1 MARPSRFSP
10 RSENLDALEAR
21 TVSREDT
28 CATMVSTTVA
38 SVTSGQ
44 ARFDLVLGPRG
55 AGKSHLLGLVEGR
68 LRKALAGKAIIA
80 ALPEELHPS
89 SLVHVLAEILRALPE
104 DPEVGPLA
112 RQLAILAD
120 CAPTDAMD
128 RAVGMTRARLRGLP
142 LVIIIENLDVVFAAI
157 GRQGQH
163 QLRSILQTERS
174 WSIVATSRSLSP
186 AFSKESEPFYGT
198 FVPRTLEPLSAEACR
213 EQLVRLAR
221 ANGREALA
229 RELDTPLGLA
239 RVQTLRHVLG
249 SYPRAM
255 AFVFPHLHHDEPEM
269 VERALHELAEELTP
283 YFQEQMGRLS
293 TGQRPIAELLAEH
306 WTPLSVGEI
315 ARATFTPPAST
326 STHLKYLRED
336 AIVRSTKLGR
346 EQYYELADPMFRIAR
361 AMKRNEI
368 RAKTFLRVLQGW
380 YELRGVDFWRL
391 PAEVQIDIR
400 KLDFDGIESRYTKE
414 RLLPLLRKLQR
425 RQYRKVLDDL
435 AKLDVHQPLF
445 AALRVVALCYSG
457 AEEEA
462 FAEISAAERSKT
474 AALITS
480 IWSIEAALAGN
491 EDLLT
496 VLAAGQGSSIGRVA
510 MATLAVEVA
519 LEKGQR
525 DDLPTI
531 VATLEQ
537 ALGSKVPSIRR
548 SVTEIVVELSVPF
561 CLARAGEYELCGRLL
576 DGLSPIASSA
586 MSINLANVALRAWA
600 ADRIPDVFRRGP
612 EGVLA
617 LSRELD
623 GWVRLGLLLLVDAKE
638 LPTNAL
644 NELGTALSESLARTK
659 ENGNQQTLSQA
670 LWFTVFI
677 VAMPRR
683 LPQLRGAMQSLPL
696 APPEALHRWA
706 SLLHIGILYWIA
718 AGKDLTPIASVA
730 SLHNEMFG
738 SLGVAPTLVESTNPD
753 VAYVRLPSAERA
765 IVRQLAASLGLEERH
780 AALCKLANDET

>member
-10 RSENLDALEAR
+10 RSEDLDALEAR

-28 CATMVSTTVA
+28 CAAMVSATVA

-68 LRKALAGKAIIA
+68 LRKALDGKAIVA
-80 ALPEELHPS
+80 GLPEELHPS
-89 SLVHVLAEILRALPE
+89 SLVHLLAEILRALPE
-104 DPEVGPLA
+104 DPEVGTLS

-120 CAPTDAMD
+120 HPPDDAMD
-128 RAVGMTRARLRGLP
+128 RAVGMIRARLHGLP

-163 QLRSILQTERS
+163 KLRSILQTERS

-198 FVPRTLEPLSAEACR
+198 FVTRTLAPLSAEGCR
-213 EQLVRLAR
+213 ELLVRLAR
-221 ANGREALA
+221 ASGREKLA
-229 RELDTPLGLA
+229 RELDTPVGLA

-293 TGQRPIAELLAEH
+293 LGQRPIAELLAEH
-306 WTPLSVGEI
+306 WNPLSVGEI
-315 ARATFTPPAST
+315 ARATFNTSAST
-326 STHLKYLRED
+326 STHLKYLRENG
-336 AIVRSTKLGR
+336 IVRSTKLGR

-391 PAEVQIDIR
+391 PTKVQSDIR
-400 KLDFDGIESRYTKE
+400 KLSLEGIESKYTRE
-414 RLLPLLRKLQR
+414 RMLPLLRKLQR

-435 AKLDVHQPLF
+435 AKLDTHQPLF

-457 AEEEA
+457 AEEDA
-462 FAEISAAERSKT
+462 FAEISAADRSKMFG
-474 AALITS
+474 LISEIAT
-480 IWSIEAALAGN
+480 IEAGLAVN
-491 EDLLT
+491 DEIVA
-496 VLAAGQGSSIGRVA
+496 VLAAGHGSSVGRVA
-510 MATLAVEVA
+510 MAATVISVA
-519 LEKGQR
+519 LDKDRR
-525 DDLPTI
+525 DVLPTA
-531 VATLEQ
+531 VAVLEQ
-537 ALGSKVPSIRR
+537 VLTSKVLSIRR
-548 SVTEIVVELSVPF
+548 SVTEIVVELSVPIT
-561 CLARAGEYELCGRLL
+561 LALAGEYELCGRLFH
-576 DGLSPIASSA
+576 GLSPIGSSA
-586 MSINLANVALRAWA
+586 MSINLANVALQAWA
-600 ADRIPDVFRRGP
+600 ADRIPDVFRHGP
-612 EGVLA
+612 EGAFA
-617 LSRELD
+617 LSRELRA
-623 GWVRLGLLLLVDAKE
+623 WARLGLLLLVDAKE
-638 LPTNAL
+638 LPTNAF
-644 NELGTALSESLARTK
+644 NELGAALSESFARTK
-659 ENGNQQTLSQA
+659 EGTNEQTLSRT
-670 LWFTVFI
+670 LWLIVFT

-683 LPQLRGAMQSLPL
+683 LHLPEFRSTMQTLL
-696 APPEALHRWA
+696 VA
-706 SLLHIGILYWIA
+706 SPAIRPLLHAGILYWIA
-718 AGKDLTPIASVA
+718 AGKDLTPVA
-730 SLHNEMFG
+730 SAL
-738 SLGVAPTLVESTNPD
+738 SLDNGTLAHLGISRSLIESTNPD
-753 VAYVRLPSAERA
+753 VAYVRLPSSERA
-765 IVRQLAASLGLEERH
+765 IVRQVAVSLGLEERH